1 MIWEIDP
8 THSHVSFA
16 IRVMSVSTTRG
27 HFHALHGRLH
37 IDEQNPANSWV
48 DANVEAVSIDT
59 RNKLRDTHLRSAA
72 FFDVKKY
79 STIRFT
85 STDVKQVR
93 GQDYKVI
100 GNLTLHGVTR
110 PITFDVYY
118 RRESSIRDKH
128 TRIRASATIDRRDFG
143 LGQGV
148 AVRFAASS
156 MVNIEIDLE
165 DIEQSVEVSN
175 ENILLLY

>member
-8 THSHVSFA
+8 IHSHVTFA
-16 IRVMSVSTTRG
+16 IRVMAVSTTRG
-27 HFHALHGRLH
+27 RFKAIRGRLH
-37 IDEQNPANSWV
+37 IDEQNPTNSWV
-48 DANVEAVSIDT
+48 DAQVEAASIDT

-143 LGQGV
+143 LGV

-156 MVNIEIDLE
+156 MVNIEIGLE
-165 DIEQSVEVSN
+165 AIEQSVDVSN

>member
-27 HFHALHGRLH
+27 RFNALRGRLH
-37 IDEQNPANSWV
+37 IDEQNPVNSRV
-48 DANVEAVSIDT
+48 DAQVEAVSIDT
-59 RNKLRDTHLRSAA
+59 RNVLRDTHLRSAA
-72 FFDVKKY
+72 FFGVKKY

-85 STDVKQVR
+85 STHVEQVR
-93 GQDYKVI
+93 GQDYQVT
-100 GNLTLHGVTR
+100 GNLTLHGVTK
-110 PITFDVYY
+110 PITFDVLY
-118 RRESSIRDKH
+118 RGQSSMMGRC
-128 TRIRASATIDRRDFG
+128 TGLRASATINRRDFG

-165 DIEQSVEVSN
+165 AVEQSVEMQETAVTV
-175 ENILLLY
+175 E